1 MLKKMPGT
9 LCTLI
14 AACLFALGGLLMKLI
29 PWHGLAINSFRS
41 AVAFWIILLFL
52 KRTGHRIVFNR
63 SVMIGAACMV
73 LTNLLYSMA
82 NKLTTAGNTIIL
94 QFTAPIFV
102 IIYSSLL
109 FRKKPGKLDLA
120 ACACV
125 FAGVVFFF
133 VDGLS
138 AGNMLGNALALL
150 SGMFYGGVFM
160 MNSFDD
166 SDSLSS
172 VLFGLVGGFVTGL
185 PWLLRQDFSQTGS
198 AGWTA
203 AVCLAVFQLGLAY
216 IFFPAGLET
225 PPPVAACLITGVEAI
240 LNPVLV
246 AVFYHESLTKLSLIG
261 AAIVFV
267 SVMAYN
273 MLRTL
278 QKGAAAD

>member
-41 AVAFWIILLFL
+41 AIAFWIILLFL
-52 KRTGHRIVFNR
+52 KRTGHRIVVNR
-63 SVMIGAACMV
+63 SVMTGAACMV

-102 IIYSSLL
+102 IIYSTIL
-109 FRKKPGKLDLA
+109 FKKKPQKLDLA

-138 AGNMLGNALALL
+138 AGNMLGNALALM

-185 PWLLRQDFSQTGS
+185 PWLLRQDFSQTGA

-203 AVCLAVFQLGLAY
+203 ALCLAVFQLGVAY
-216 IFFPAGLET
+216 IFFTAGLET
-225 PPPVAACLITGVEAI
+225 TPPVAACLITGVEAI

-246 AVFYHESLTKLSLIG
+246 AVFYHERLTKLSLVG
-261 AAIVFV
+261 AAIVFI

-273 MLRTL
+273 LLMTL
-278 QKGAAAD
+278 KKGSA